1 MTYLE
6 TIAKLQAQS
15 LDALKQAQATQVAT
29 LTTIGEIVSNVP
41 SFQPSAPLGALP
53 TLAELTEL
61 NTAFAKSVLEQQ
73 SAFAS
78 QLAGVFT
85 VTQKNVVNA
94 AERVIQTASNAA
106 TAPAAK

>member
-15 LDALKQAQATQVAT
+15 LDSLKQAQATQVAT

-41 SFQPSAPLGALP
+41 SFQPSAPFGQMP
-53 TLAELTEL
+53 TIAEITEL
-61 NTAFAKSVLEQQ
+61 NTAFLKNVLEQQ

-106 TAPAAK
+106 TATAK

>member
-41 SFQPSAPLGALP
+41 APSMPLGNLP

-61 NTAFAKSVLEQQ
+61 NTAFAKNVLEQQ

-106 TAPAAK
+106 TTAAK

>member
-41 SFQPSAPLGALP
+41 SSFQPSMPLGNLP

-61 NTAFAKSVLEQQ
+61 NTAFAKNVLEQQ

-94 AERVIQTASNAA
+94 AERVIQTASTAA
-106 TAPAAK
+106 TTSVN

>member
-41 SFQPSAPLGALP
+41 SFQPSMPLGNLP

-61 NTAFAKSVLEQQ
+61 NTTFAKSVLEQQ

-94 AERVIQTASNAA
+94 AERVIQTASTAA
-106 TAPAAK
+106 TTSVK

>member
-41 SFQPSAPLGALP
+41 SFQPSMPLGNLP

-61 NTAFAKSVLEQQ
+61 NTAFAKNVLEQQ

-94 AERVIQTASNAA
+94 AERVIQTASTAA
-106 TAPAAK
+106 TASVK